1 MSDQNLL
8 EFQKQFLSVFS
19 EDVKT
24 PVSLFDTPYGLDL
37 DSLDLVEIALE
48 LEDSLGIPDIS
59 TGLKSEIYTFVK
71 KPLGDLCAAVYD
83 VYNSY
88 K

>member
-37 DSLDLVEIALE
+37 DSLDLVEIAIE

-71 KPLGDLCAAVYD
+71 KPLGDLCTAVYD
-83 VYNSY
+83 AYNAHQ
-88 K
+88 

>member
-19 EDVKT
+19 NDVKT
-24 PVSLFDTPYGLDL
+24 KVSLFDTPYGLDL

-48 LEDSLGIPDIS
+48 LEDSLGIPDILM
-59 TGLKSEIYTFVK
+59 GLKSDIYTFVK

-83 VYNSY
+83 VYNSHQ
-88 K
+88 